1 MKYPNVASLK
11 QAYLKGEN
19 ITTLIKQLDATNLNS
34 AEAIELAY
42 DLQAGSYVDA
52 VLKAP
57 HKFKPYYDQLRE
69 ILAKYIVEND
79 CILDAGTGEMTTL
92 GGVFSQININLARF
106 YCFDISLSRLL
117 VGRRHISKTCSIDF
131 AAKLFPF
138 AADISTIPLE
148 DNAVDLTWTSHAL
161 EPNHGREFEL
171 LAELFRVTKRTCL
184 LFEPSYENNTIE
196 GKNRMEKL
204 GYVRDLPNQ
213 IKKAGG
219 DLVDIVKINAAD
231 QLSPLNP
238 TYAYIVSIHKSDSG
252 SAIGS
257 NKCFQCPTTNEPLD
271 CSRQDS
277 LFSSKGLIA
286 YPVISGIPLL
296 RRGLAIPA
304 CHTELLTEI

>member
-1 MKYPNVASLK
+1 MTYSNIVSLK

-19 ITTLIKQLDATNLNS
+19 ITSLIKELDATNLNS

-42 DLQAGSYVDA
+42 DLQAGSYVEA
-52 VLKAP
+52 VLKTP

-69 ILAKYIVEND
+69 ILVKYIAEDD

-92 GGVFSQININLARF
+92 GGVFSNIDINFARL

-117 VGRRHISKTCSIDF
+117 VGRKHISKTCAIDF

-161 EPNHGREFEL
+161 EPNHGREFDL
-171 LAELFRVTKRTCL
+171 LRELFRVTKRKCV

-196 GKNRMEKL
+196 GMNRMEKL

-213 IKKAGG
+213 INKAGG
-219 DLVDIVKINAAD
+219 NLVDVVKINAAD

-238 TYAYIVSIHKSDSG
+238 TYAYIVSMQKSACG
-252 SAIGS
+252 SVLAS
-257 NKCFQCPTTNEPLD
+257 NTCFQCPTTYEPLD

-277 LFSSKGLIA
+277 LFSSRGLIA